1 MNVNSEM
8 GENVFYQRSH
18 LVKCGIVEV
27 AEISKQKEL
36 KGKLKQILIFMLMN
50 DEKYIS
56 GTK

>member
-27 AEISKQKEL
+27 AEISKAERTKRKVETD
-36 KGKLKQILIFMLMN
+36 FN
-50 DEKYIS
+50 FYVDE
-56 GTK
+56 